1 MTAQEL
7 INELEKLKDKDVDL
21 YVNVHGREFWISEIA
36 YSDCNEVCFG
46 IETDFPDDGSWF
58 LITGHRLKKE
68 VLDNINKEVEL

>member
-46 IETDFPDDGSWF
+46 TETDFPDDGQWF
-58 LITGHRLKKE
+58 FMTGQEIKSDLYLRRFRKR
-68 VLDNINKEVEL
+68 